1 LIPIYTGFT
10 EEELPNV
17 LKNNPKAKYVDEA
30 YPFIWKELHQ
40 HGYMSMHL
48 EDWPHVGAFNYR
60 MKGFSNQTCHHYFK
74 HYQQRLLEILAAS
87 DMPKLTRSE
96 KIKTKKSEDLC
107 IGGRKRHQIQMDL
120 LLEFKREYMKL
131 TNTIAFL
138 HYVENSHDSNERFN
152 WIDNDLFT
160 FLSNGFNEG
169 LFNNTAIFLYSDHG
183 IRFSDKRGSNDR
195 YLEERLPFFS
205 VYLPQLYREKYPDQ
219 YNNLKISSN
228 RLTSPF
234 DIYATVRDLTGLP
247 PILPKLQ
254 LAKRSISLLARMP
267 ERDCQDIGIS
277 EHFCTCVQV
286 CVFNN

>member
-1 LIPIYTGFT
+1 M
-10 EEELPNV
+10 
-17 LKNNPKAKYVDEA
+17 LKNNPKAKYVDEV

-74 HYQQRLLEILAAS
+74 HYHYRFLEMLS
-87 DMPKLTRSE
+87 SYDLPKLTKSE
-96 KIKTKKSEDLC
+96 KYKIKKSKRSEDLC
-107 IGGRKRHQIQMDL
+107 IGGRKRHQVQMDL
-120 LLEFKREYMKL
+120 LLNFKREYINL
-131 TNTIAFL
+131 TNTITFM

-152 WIDNDLFT
+152 WVDNDLFT
-160 FLSNGFNEG
+160 FLSTGFNEG

-183 IRFSDKRGSNDR
+183 TRFSDKRENNNR

-205 VYLPQLYREKYPDQ
+205 VYLPQSYREKYLEK
-219 YNNLKISSN
+219 YNNLKINSL

-234 DIYATVRDLTGLP
+234 DIHATVRELTGLQ
-247 PILPKLQ
+247 PILPNVHLSN
-254 LAKRSISLLARMP
+254 RSISLLSRMP
-267 ERDCQDIGIS
+267 ERNCENIGIS

-286 CVFNN
+286 CKLI